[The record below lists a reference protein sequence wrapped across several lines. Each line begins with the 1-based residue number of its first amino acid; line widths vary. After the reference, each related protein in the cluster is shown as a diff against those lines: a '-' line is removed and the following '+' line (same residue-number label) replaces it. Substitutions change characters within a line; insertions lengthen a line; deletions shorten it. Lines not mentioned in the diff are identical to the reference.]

1 MTIADC
7 QEPWRVLTALGA
19 VFFLLGFRF
28 AMLRWR
34 ELAIAERR
42 LRKAVLEAENE
53 VRSGVSG
60 LRRTGDS
67 RAAQARSGRGETV
80 AAQDARDS
88 SARPPLA

>member
-1 MTIADC
+1 M
-7 QEPWRVLTALGA
+7 LTALGA

-60 LRRTGDS
+60 LRQTGDFH
-67 RAAQARSGRGETV
+67 AAQERLRQVETDEPRIV
-80 AAQDARDS
+80 QTTSDH
-88 SARPPLA
+88 PPPMG